1 MKKVLLIV
9 LMLLLGVSQSIAA
22 TTFYTDRAAFNMAV
36 SGLTFESF
44 EYTNLPVPFES
55 YAFPGFTLGEA
66 NGINLV
72 TDVIHNNVFGNYPV
86 TDGINA
92 VWYDD
97 NGNSIGYFNFNS
109 GIKAFGIDVTTDEI
123 NTMTVGGDV
132 SYSFDLLANKPQFFG
147 VISTDYFDNVTFSA
161 SGGPEVGFDSL
172 SFGNGTVV
180 PIPGAV
186 WLLGSGLLGLGGWRR
201 FRKS

>member
-1 MKKVLLIV
+1 MKKVLLTV
-9 LMLLLGVSQSIAA
+9 LMFLLGVSQAIAA
-22 TTFYTDRAAFNMAV
+22 TTFYTNRAAFNMAV

-44 EYTNLPVPFES
+44 EYANLPVPFES
-55 YAFPGFTLGEA
+55 YAFPGFTLSET

-72 TDVIHNNVFGNYPV
+72 TDVIHNSYFGNYPV

-97 NGNSIGYFNFNS
+97 NSNSIGYFKFNS
-109 GIKAFGIDVTTDEI
+109 GIKAFGIDVTTDAI

-132 SYSFDLLANKPQFFG
+132 SYSFGLLANTPQFFG
-147 VISTDYFDNVTFSA
+147 VISTDYFANVTFSA
-161 SGGPEVGFDSL
+161 SGGPLVGFDSL
-172 SFGNGTVV
+172 SFGEGVV

-201 FRKS
+201 FRRS